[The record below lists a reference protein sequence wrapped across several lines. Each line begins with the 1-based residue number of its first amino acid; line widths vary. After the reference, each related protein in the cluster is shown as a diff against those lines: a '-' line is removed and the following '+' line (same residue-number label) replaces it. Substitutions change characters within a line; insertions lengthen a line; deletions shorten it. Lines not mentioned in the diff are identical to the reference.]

1 MASRYRTKDDP
12 QVAAAVDE
20 LESLIRRRYPEATFE
35 VFCRDDPAGIRLRAT
50 VAHVDSDD
58 VLDTVIDRLY
68 QLQVEDGL
76 PIYVIPVRPLPA
88 VVEKAGSGFAP
99 GAASLPRPPLDR

>member
-68 QLQVEDGL
+68 QLQVDDG
-76 PIYVIPVRPLPA
+76 LPA

-99 GAASLPRPPLDR
+99 GAASLPRPLLDR